1 MKRVLLYS
9 SLLVLGLIGSQV
21 VPGMAGDSYDAIFP
35 WIQAATMVA
44 LSYIMIGVGRE
55 FDIDKSNLR
64 QYGWDYVVGA
74 TAAAFPWIFC
84 CLYFIYVMLPQ
95 TAWGSWDVWKESL
108 LASRFAAPTSAGVL
122 FSMLAAAGLA
132 ATWVFRKARILAI
145 FDDLDTVLLM
155 IPLKMAM
162 VGFKWQLAVIV
173 LLMAVQLWIAFK
185 YLHQWRIPAGWK
197 ATLVYS
203 LLIVGVVSLI
213 HFLSKLIDAQVPIHI
228 EVLLPAFVL
237 GCLMHNG
244 DPTPGDGHGKHE
256 AAQAGHAGHH
266 EPAGADAKANAI
278 VSALFMLLVGLSMP
292 AIGDALAG
300 AVQEAGVAVDEGAE
314 VAKVGGALVGV
325 TPAMGWGTIALHVL
339 AITALA
345 NLGKMFPAL
354 CYRKQATWQERL
366 AVAIGMWP
374 RGEVGAGVLI
384 ISLSYGIG
392 GPVVIVAMLSLALNL
407 VLTGVFIVIVKK
419 LLASADRAR
428 VAA

>member
-1 MKRVLLYS
+1 
-9 SLLVLGLIGSQV
+9 
-21 VPGMAGDSYDAIFP
+21 
-35 WIQAATMVA
+35 
-44 LSYIMIGVGRE
+44 
-55 FDIDKSNLR
+55 
-64 QYGWDYVVGA
+64 
-74 TAAAFPWIFC
+74 
-84 CLYFIYVMLPQ
+84 
-95 TAWGSWDVWKESL
+95 
-108 LASRFAAPTSAGVL
+108 
-122 FSMLAAAGLA
+122 
-132 ATWVFRKARILAI
+132 
-145 FDDLDTVLLM
+145 
-155 IPLKMAM
+155 
-162 VGFKWQLAVIV
+162 
-173 LLMAVQLWIAFK
+173 
-185 YLHQWRIPAGWK
+185 
-197 ATLVYS
+197 
-203 LLIVGVVSLI
+203 
-213 HFLSKLIDAQVPIHI
+213 
-228 EVLLPAFVL
+228 
-237 GCLMHNG
+237 MHNG

-300 AVQEAGVAVDEGAE
+300 SVQEAGVAVDEGAE

-325 TPAMGWGTIALHVL
+325 TPPMGWGTIALHVL

>member
-1 MKRVLLYS
+1 
-9 SLLVLGLIGSQV
+9 
-21 VPGMAGDSYDAIFP
+21 
-35 WIQAATMVA
+35 
-44 LSYIMIGVGRE
+44 
-55 FDIDKSNLR
+55 
-64 QYGWDYVVGA
+64 
-74 TAAAFPWIFC
+74 
-84 CLYFIYVMLPQ
+84 
-95 TAWGSWDVWKESL
+95 
-108 LASRFAAPTSAGVL
+108 
-122 FSMLAAAGLA
+122 
-132 ATWVFRKARILAI
+132 
-145 FDDLDTVLLM
+145 
-155 IPLKMAM
+155 
-162 VGFKWQLAVIV
+162 
-173 LLMAVQLWIAFK
+173 
-185 YLHQWRIPAGWK
+185 
-197 ATLVYS
+197 
-203 LLIVGVVSLI
+203 
-213 HFLSKLIDAQVPIHI
+213 
-228 EVLLPAFVL
+228 
-237 GCLMHNG
+237 
-244 DPTPGDGHGKHE
+244 
-256 AAQAGHAGHH
+256 
-266 EPAGADAKANAI
+266 
-278 VSALFMLLVGLSMP
+278 MLLVGLSMP

-325 TPAMGWGTIALHVL
+325 TPPMGWGTIALHVL